1 VETLLEKRKRKQGE
15 TMMKAHLILA
25 FPLLLASAGAVLAQT
40 PDGQTPAQE
49 TVCDHESGAAFG
61 LCNAY
66 CEAMDCDSANP
77 QASAT
82 ACGKVKAKFTN
93 ITGRT
98 SLPCE
103 GPVCPCNVPGTDFG
117 DYVAGNIT
125 ITECRTGN
133 VAPGETGIAL
143 NRTAAAFQGFNGFW
157 NCAPPITRIS
167 EEQYQ
172 VCFQL
177 LEQAAANQNVT
188 CVVQ

>member
-1 VETLLEKRKRKQGE
+1 
-15 TMMKAHLILA
+15 MMKAHLILA
-25 FPLLLASAGAVLAQT
+25 FPLLLTSAGAVLAQT

-103 GPVCPCNVPGTDFG
+103 GPVCPCNVPGTVFN
-117 DYVAGNIT
+117 DYVAGNTT
-125 ITECRTGN
+125 ITSCRKGAVGRSSNGIELDSFSAFANLGQAGDFWECGLPRSG
-133 VAPGETGIAL
+133 GL
-143 NRTAAAFQGFNGFW
+143 
-157 NCAPPITRIS
+157 S
-167 EEQYQ
+167 EE
-172 VCFQL
+172 VGMLCFQL

-188 CVVQ
+188 CVVVP

>member
-1 VETLLEKRKRKQGE
+1 
-15 TMMKAHLILA
+15 MMKAQLILTLA
-25 FPLLLASAGAVLAQT
+25 LLLTSTGAVLAQT
-40 PDGQTPAQE
+40 PDGQTPAEE

-103 GPVCPCNVPGTDFG
+103 VPPVICPCNDPAVNQPFADT
-117 DYVAGNIT
+117 VAGLRDILSCKEGTHNGIT
-125 ITECRTGN
+125 LTLSPSGSVTANPFNSLCGAFG
-133 VAPGETGIAL
+133 VPAL
-143 NRTAAAFQGFNGFW
+143 PTT
-157 NCAPPITRIS
+157 P
-167 EEQYQ
+167 EQAQ
-172 VCFQL
+172 LCVQL
-177 LEQAAANQNVT
+177 LEQAAANQGVT
-188 CVVQ
+188 CQAEP

>member
-1 VETLLEKRKRKQGE
+1 
-15 TMMKAHLILA
+15 MMKARLTLFLA
-25 FPLLLASAGAVLAQT
+25 LLLLCTGAVLAQT
-40 PDGQTPAQE
+40 PDGQTPAEE
-49 TVCDHESGAAFG
+49 TVCDNESGAAFG

-82 ACGKVKAKFTN
+82 ACAKVKAKFTN

-103 GPVCPCNVPGTDFG
+103 GPVCPCNVTGTIFG

-125 ITECRTGN
+125 ITECRTGSIG
-133 VAPGETGIAL
+133 PGQTGIEL
-143 NRTAAAFQGFNGFW
+143 NRTARAFVGFGGSW
-157 NCAPPITRIS
+157 NCDPPLTAIL

-172 VCFQL
+172 LCFQL
-177 LEQAAANQNVT
+177 LQQAAANQGVT
-188 CVVQ
+188 CQ